1 MPTESKPALV
11 VSLRNMSIPIFERTD
26 KKNGAVYRGYVF
38 SYTEGGQRK
47 QKRCRTL
54 DSAKAEAQ
62 KFIRDRTEHQPHQRE
77 ISLTEFADWSAAMR
91 MLRGREQTTLVEVV
105 AEWARAQDA
114 LGGRGTL
121 ADATAAF
128 ARTVRETKLP
138 AITVPSLVAKFAA
151 AKKAEG
157 LSALYVDDI
166 EKKLTRF
173 SNTFRGHI
181 GSIKA
186 EEISQWIFAR
196 AKGRHAN
203 NLRAAIATLFSF
215 ARAEGYLSRDKKHAA
230 ELVRRV
236 KERPPPIGIYR
247 PGELL
252 AVLAKAQGRT
262 RTAMAIAAFGGLRIT
277 EVFRLEWSDV
287 NLERGHIVVQAG
299 KAKTASRRIVPILP
313 ALNAWLKLVPADE
326 RRGFVTPQYANLENI
341 SRVFS
346 GAFDGTGVE
355 FKQNGFRHSFAS
367 YRLATVK
374 SADQVALEMGNS
386 PRKLFT
392 NYRELVTEEDAA
404 KWFAVLPPRSTRAPA
419 RKKRT
424 GRNK

>member
-1 MPTESKPALV
+1 MPTDSKPALV

-26 KKNGAVYRGYVF
+26 KKNGSVYRGYVF
-38 SYTEGGQRK
+38 SYTEAGRRK
-47 QKRCRTL
+47 QKRCRAL

-62 KFIRDRTEHQPHQRE
+62 KIIRDRTEHQPHQRE
-77 ISLTEFADWSAAMR
+77 ISLEEFADWSAAMR
-91 MLRGREQTTLVEVV
+91 MLRGRAQTTLVEVV
-105 AEWARAQDA
+105 SEWARAQDA

-138 AITVPSLVAKFAA
+138 AITVPVLVAKFAA

-203 NLRAAIATLFSF
+203 NLRAAISTLFSF
-215 ARAEGYLSRDKKHAA
+215 ARAEGYLSREKKHAA

-236 KERPPPIGIYR
+236 KERPPPIGIYT
-247 PGELL
+247 PGQLR
-252 AVLAKAQGRT
+252 AVLSKARGRT

-299 KAKTASRRIVPILP
+299 KAKTASRRIVPILS
-313 ALNAWLKLVPADE
+313 ALDAWLKLVPAEE

-392 NYRELVTEEDAA
+392 NYRELVTEEEAA
-404 KWFAVLPPRSTRAPA
+404 QWFAVLPPRPGRAPA
-419 RKKRT
+419 RKKAT
-424 GRNK
+424 GKKK

>member
-1 MPTESKPALV
+1 
-11 VSLRNMSIPIFERTD
+11 MSIPIFERSD
-26 KKNGAVYRGYVF
+26 KKKGVVYRGYFF
-38 SYTEGGQRK
+38 SYTEAGRRK
-47 QKRCRTL
+47 QKRCSTL
-54 DSAKAEAQ
+54 EAAKAEAL
-62 KFIRDRTEHQPHQRE
+62 KFIRDRTDHQPHQRE
-77 ISLTEFADWSAAMR
+77 ISLSEFADWSAAMQ
-91 MLRGREQTTLVEVV
+91 MLRGRPQTTLAEVV
-105 AEWARAQDA
+105 SEWARAQDS

-128 ARTVRETKLP
+128 SRVVRETKLP
-138 AITVPSLVAKFAA
+138 AITVPTLVAKFTA

-186 EEISQWIFAR
+186 EEISQWIFGR
-196 AKGRHAN
+196 ASGRHAN
-203 NLRAAIATLFSF
+203 NLRAAISTLFSF
-215 ARAEGYLSRDKKHAA
+215 ARDEGYLSREKKHAA

-236 KERPPPIGIYR
+236 KEKPPPIGIYTPEQLR
-247 PGELL
+247 
-252 AVLAKAQGRT
+252 VILAKAPERT
-262 RTAMAIAAFGGLRIT
+262 QSAMAIAAFAGLRIT
-277 EVFRLEWSDV
+277 EIFRLEWSDV
-287 NLERGHIVVQAG
+287 NLERGHIVVQAN

-313 ALNAWLKLVPADE
+313 ALNAWLKRVPADK
-326 RRGFVTPQYANLENI
+326 RSGFLTPQYANLENI

-346 GAFDGTGVE
+346 GAFDGTGVA

-367 YRLATVK
+367 YRLAAVK

-392 NYRELVTEEDAA
+392 NYRELVTEDDAA
-404 KWFAVLPPRSTRAPA
+404 KWFAVMPEKPGKPKKATAA
-419 RKKRT
+419 RGKRK
-424 GRNK
+424 RK